1 MKPGPKVLI
10 ISELEAD
17 RDGSVR
23 QAGIVAEKIRA
34 TLAEPYSL
42 AIRRE
47 GKADTSVEHRCT
59 ASIGVALFVHS
70 DASQEDI
77 FRRADAAM
85 YLAKVAGRNSIRFDT
100 GET

>member
-17 RDGSVR
+17 RDGSLR
-23 QAGIVAEKIRA
+23 QAVVVAEKIRA
-34 TLAEPYSL
+34 TLAEPYRL
-42 AIRRE
+42 AVRRE
-47 GKADTSVEHRCT
+47 GKADAIVEHHCT

-85 YLAKVAGRNSIRFDT
+85 YLAKQAGRNSIRFET
-100 GET
+100 GGT